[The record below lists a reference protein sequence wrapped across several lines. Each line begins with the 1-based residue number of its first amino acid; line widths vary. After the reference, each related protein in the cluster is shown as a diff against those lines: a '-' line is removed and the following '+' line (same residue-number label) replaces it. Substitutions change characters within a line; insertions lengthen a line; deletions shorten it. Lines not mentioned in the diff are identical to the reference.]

1 MASNQ
6 VIQYINPSNSS
17 LLLYDGKHFS
27 DSNKRENKYSVSRIL
42 YEDIIVYSF
51 KIPSVQS
58 TEDLSSQVE
67 IKMYEEAG
75 LDVNKTYKIVYLVKN
90 LDFDE
95 MDLVEAFAFDKEV
108 LKKNLEKPLKI
119 IKYIDFLALP
129 FLAFSTLYT
138 NKILT
143 PKNDIFV
150 YIGTFESFL
159 SFYKDGSYISTK
171 SLISLNEI
179 VEKLNSQDINIDIEK
194 LKETLK
200 DKGLNQDFYK
210 IDESELFLALEAI
223 FSDILTKINNIA
235 MHNRSIFGFD
245 KIDRIFFST
254 HNGRVKG
261 FKEFSEKFGLDN
273 IEIKDFNLFRDKQT
287 DSFLDKIV
295 ASYGY
300 DKYIQNSNEDNVTV
314 FTKPPSFFKTTLGK
328 LVLSLVVFT
337 TILGSVF
344 GFFYFNV
351 QSLKNQEY
359 LLQTRY
365 DAIIKNARI
374 YKVKIKKK
382 QIEIEKI
389 KKDIKKQDLVFANIK
404 SSISKLEIMKGKD
417 DRYINFLTSVNKLL
431 EKYNLKTRTIEQIG
445 KTKMVLEV
453 VSSYKS
459 RDKIAK
465 FLKALINDGFSGVK
479 TKEIKLDAKK
489 YISKI
494 EIGHE

>member
-6 VIQYINPSNSS
+6 VIQYINPSDSA
-17 LLLYDGKHFS
+17 LLLYDGKHFK
-27 DSNKRENKYSVSRIL
+27 DSNKRENRYSVSRIL

-75 LDVNKTYKIVYLVKN
+75 LDVNKTYKIVYLVKK

-119 IKYIDFLALP
+119 VKYIDFLALP

-159 SFYKDGSYISTK
+159 SFYKNGSYISTK
-171 SLISLNEI
+171 SLVSLSDI
-179 VEKLNSQDINIDIEK
+179 VEKLNSQDIDIDIEK

-200 DKGLNQDFYK
+200 NKGLNQDFYK
-210 IDESELFLALEAI
+210 IDESELFLALEAV
-223 FSDILTKINNIA
+223 FSEILTKISNIA
-235 MHNRSIFGFD
+235 MHNRSVFGFD
-245 KIDRIFFST
+245 KIQRIFFST
-254 HNGRVKG
+254 HDGRVKG
-261 FKEFSEKFGLDN
+261 FKEFTEKFGLDN
-273 IEIKDFNLFRDKQT
+273 TEIKDFNLFRDKQT
-287 DSFLDKIV
+287 SGFLDKIV

-300 DKYIQNSNEDNVTV
+300 DKYIQNSNEDNVTI
-314 FTKPPSFFKTTLGK
+314 FTKPPSFLKTALGK
-328 LVLSLVVFT
+328 LILSLIVFIAVLS
-337 TILGSVF
+337 SVF
-344 GFFYFNV
+344 GFFYFDV
-351 QSLKNQEY
+351 QSLQNQEN
-359 LLQTRY
+359 LLQSRY
-365 DAIIKNARI
+365 DAIIKNAGI
-374 YKVKIKKK
+374 YKSKIKKK
-382 QIEIEKI
+382 QIEIEKV

-404 SSISKLEIMKGKD
+404 SSISRLEKMKGKD
-417 DRYINFLTSVNKLL
+417 DRYINFLTSVNRLL
-431 EKYNLKTRTIEQIG
+431 ERFGLKTRSIEQTG
-445 KTKMVLEV
+445 KTKMMLEV
-453 VSSYKS
+453 VSSYKN

-465 FLKALINDGFSGVK
+465 FLKALISDGFSGVK
-479 TKEIKLDAKK
+479 TKEIKLDKKK